1 MRKHQTFQTVVFR
14 QLEKLK
20 KKREPYMDN
29 VTVLAEKIKGSLK
42 SISSDLERVTNFK
55 EAEVIKSDLLRSVNE
70 IEEMIY
76 NFFENIDGF
85 RELVNDIEG
94 LEIPPPPEILDS
106 VLEGLNAEKEIL
118 EELLT
123 LTRDFSKATNYFIQN
138 SKSSENPKDAL
149 DAKKEKLNDV
159 IESFSNFQTQV
170 SKTTQELNRLV
181 KSLSKK
187 QKISKAFDKL

>member
-20 KKREPYMDN
+20 KKREPYIDN

-42 SISSDLERVTNFK
+42 SISTDLERTNDFK
-55 EAEVIKSDLLRSVNE
+55 EVTVVKSDLLSSVSE

-76 NFFENIDGF
+76 NFFENIEGF
-85 RELVNDIEG
+85 RELVNDIGG
-94 LEIPPPPEILDS
+94 LEMPPPPEILDS
-106 VLEGLNAEKEIL
+106 VLEGLKTEKEIL

-123 LTRDFSKATNYFIQN
+123 STRDFSKAANYFIQN
-138 SKSSENPKDAL
+138 SKSSENPTDAL
-149 DAKKEKLNDV
+149 DVKKEKLNNV

-181 KSLSKK
+181 KVLSKK
-187 QKISKAFDKL
+187 QKISKAFGKL

>member
-42 SISSDLERVTNFK
+42 SISSDLERIADFK
-55 EAEVIKSDLLRSVNE
+55 EAEAIKSDLLRSVNE

-76 NFFENIDGF
+76 NFFENIDDF

-106 VLEGLNAEKEIL
+106 VLESLDAEQEIL

-123 LTRDFSKATNYFIQN
+123 LTRDFSKAANYFIQN
-138 SKSSENPKDAL
+138 SKSSENPQDAL
-149 DAKKEKLNDV
+149 DTKKEKLNDV
-159 IESFSNFQTQV
+159 IESFSKFQTQV

>member
-1 MRKHQTFQTVVFR
+1 
-14 QLEKLK
+14 
-20 KKREPYMDN
+20 MDN
-29 VTVLAEKIKGSLK
+29 VTILAEKIKGSLK
-42 SISSDLERVTNFK
+42 NISSDLELIADFK
-55 EAEVIKSDLLRSVNE
+55 EAEAIKSDLLRSVNE

-76 NFFENIDGF
+76 NFFENIDDF

-106 VLEGLNAEKEIL
+106 VLESLDAEQEIL

-123 LTRDFSKATNYFIQN
+123 LTRDFSKAANYFIQN
-138 SKSSENPKDAL
+138 SKSSENPQDAL
-149 DAKKEKLNDV
+149 DTKKEKLNDV
-159 IESFSNFQTQV
+159 IESFSKFQTQV

>member
-1 MRKHQTFQTVVFR
+1 
-14 QLEKLK
+14 
-20 KKREPYMDN
+20 MDN

-42 SISSDLERVTNFK
+42 SISSDLERIGDFK
-55 EAEVIKSDLLRSVNE
+55 EAEVAKSDLLRSVNE

-106 VLEGLNAEKEIL
+106 VLESLDAEQEIL

-123 LTRDFSKATNYFIQN
+123 LTRDFSKAANYFIQN
-138 SKSSENPKDAL
+138 SKSSENLQDAL
-149 DAKKEKLNDV
+149 DTKKEKLNDV
-159 IESFSNFQTQV
+159 IECFSNFQTQV

-187 QKISKAFDKL
+187 QKISKAVDKL